1 MSRNALERKV
11 LAAVSQAVEMTPEA
25 GATDIARHISV
36 HHSALIQEWAFQKLV
51 SLCRSQLMRQNP
63 MKRGRPTLQHQQQLR
78 LPGFEHI
85 PIRFE
90 IQLSAR
96 NQARKQILLRNATLA
111 DLKKRRALLRGE
123 FSPELPELNRLISI
137 MQRYDESR
145 PGITVAEAFEL
156 RAARKK
162 KA

>member
-11 LAAVSQAVEMTPEA
+11 LAAVSQAVEMAPGSDAAE
-25 GATDIARHISV
+25 IARDICAQ
-36 HHSALIQEWAFQKLV
+36 HSALINDWNFQRLV

-63 MKRGRPTLQHQQQLR
+63 MKRGRPTLQHRQQLR
-78 LPGFEHI
+78 LPGYDHI
-85 PIRFE
+85 PMRFE

-96 NQARKQILLRNATLA
+96 NQARKQIILRNATLD

-123 FSPELPELNRLISI
+123 FSPELAELNRLIAL